1 MDINRSRTRPQQQ
14 PKAQKAMDGFFVR
27 PNSTTSSSAHRPAV
41 VRAPTRARANS
52 RRVQNSGNGL
62 VEQGGQRRIND
73 FGRADGFHAAPRRTA
88 GLGRA
93 ASIPPS
99 SRPFE
104 SQFEPPV
111 AKHTNMHA
119 KSSRRGKGRAKAV
132 KTPIGKFRTTLKW
145 AFRATAVGLVIV
157 LAVGGLLFGQGY
169 FKLKKVFNGTSSA
182 AALQSNVNPS
192 LLKGEGDGRINVLLL
207 GIGGAA
213 HSGGDLTDTMMVA
226 SIDPVNN
233 QAVLFSVP
241 RDLWTKM
248 PNNYISNYHK
258 INAAY
263 ESGKY
268 KYLGKQDGTNSN
280 TKAVQAGFQ
289 AADSVMERVIGVPI
303 HYNVLVDFKAF
314 RQAIDTVG
322 GVSINAPEQLYDPTM
337 AWENERSPILAKLG
351 INNFDGK
358 HALNYVRSRET
369 SSDFARSERQR
380 AVLVA
385 LKDKVT
391 GMGTLTNPVK
401 LSKLLSAFGDNVQS
415 DISLND
421 MTRLASIMKKVP
433 NNQIQSVGLA
443 DPPNNFL
450 TTGNINGLSIVQPRA
465 GLEDY
470 TKIQAFVRSKL
481 KDGYIA
487 KENAKVSVLN
497 GTVVPGLA
505 TEKSDELKT
514 YGYNVMAV
522 GNAPTPDYDKTTI
535 VDFSKGTKK
544 YTLGYLKTRYHVQTV
559 TTTLPAGIVHGTED
573 IVIILGQDATT
584 ITQN

>member
-1 MDINRSRTRPQQQ
+1 MDINRSRARPQQQ
-14 PKAQKAMDGFFVR
+14 PKAMDGFFVR
-27 PNSTTSSSAHRPAV
+27 PNSSTRRPAQ
-41 VRAPTRARANS
+41 PMSPIRARGGKPTPKS
-52 RRVQNSGNGL
+52 TNGF
-62 VEQGGQRRIND
+62 VSSGGQRRIND

-88 GLGRA
+88 GLSRI
-93 ASIPPS
+93 ASIPD

-104 SQFEPPV
+104 SQFDPPV
-111 AKHTNMHA
+111 APHT
-119 KSSRRGKGRAKAV
+119 KTGRRGRGRAAKAT
-132 KTPIGKFRTTLKW
+132 KSPLGKFRTTLKW
-145 AFRATAVGLVIV
+145 AFRATAISLVIV
-157 LAVGGLLFGQGY
+157 LAVGGLLFGKGY

-207 GIGGAA
+207 GIGGAD

-226 SIDPVNN
+226 SIDPVNR

-248 PNNYISNYHK
+248 PNNYISNYQK

-268 KYLGKQDGTNSN
+268 KYIGKQDATNSN
-280 TKAVQAGFQ
+280 QKAVQAGFQ
-289 AADSVMERVIGVPI
+289 ATDGVVERVLGVPI

-337 AWENERSPILAKLG
+337 AWENERNPVLAKLG
-351 INNFDGK
+351 VNNFDGK

-369 SSDFARSERQR
+369 SSDFARSQRQR
-380 AVLVA
+380 AVIVS
-385 LKDKVT
+385 LKDKVIN
-391 GMGTLTNPVK
+391 MGTLTNPVK
-401 LSKLLSAFGDNVQS
+401 LSNLLSAFGDNVQS

-421 MTRLASIMKKVP
+421 MTRLASVMKGVP

-450 TTGNINGLSIVQPRA
+450 TTGNINGLSVVQPRA

-470 TKIQAFVRSKL
+470 SKIQAFVRSKL

-487 KENAKVSVLN
+487 KENAKVAILN

-505 TEKSDELKT
+505 TDKSDELKS
-514 YGYNVMAV
+514 YGYNVITVA
-522 GNAPTPDYDKTTI
+522 NAPTPDYDKTTI
-535 VDFSKGTKK
+535 VDFSHGTKK
-544 YTLGYLKTRYHVQTV
+544 YTLGYLKTRYHVQNV

-573 IVIILGQDATT
+573 IVIILGQDATA